1 MTNNLNGD
9 LIKGSDMNAVR
20 EQANGML
27 DVAGATTTQWKGQ
40 RTIAL
45 QQKPWARS
53 AFTSTGGWNP
63 WLWTPTVID
72 LSVAGTD
79 ATVKTVLS
87 VDNCACMLGRAP
99 YDFGSL
105 QADNNEVLSGYV
117 FAVIQHPIWGTNY
130 YDVSAVLSSADTFAG
145 LEDIDSN
152 FSILPLY
159 YVDST
164 GITKDFRGIPTMTMY
179 S

>member
-45 QQKPWARS
+45 QQKPWGHS
-53 AFTSTGGWNP
+53 AFTGGWNP
-63 WLWTPTVID
+63 WLWKPVIAE
-72 LSVAGTD
+72 LSVENSD
-79 ATVKTVLS
+79 STVKSVIS
-87 VDNCACMLGRAP
+87 VDNCAVMLGRAP

-105 QADNNEVLSGYV
+105 SAVDSEVLSGYV
-117 FAVIQHPIWGTNY
+117 FAVIQHPVWGNNY
-130 YDVSAVLSSADTFAG
+130 YDVSAVLSSADTFDG

-159 YVDST
+159 YVDQA
-164 GITKDFRGIPTMTMY
+164 GMTKDFRGIPTMTMY